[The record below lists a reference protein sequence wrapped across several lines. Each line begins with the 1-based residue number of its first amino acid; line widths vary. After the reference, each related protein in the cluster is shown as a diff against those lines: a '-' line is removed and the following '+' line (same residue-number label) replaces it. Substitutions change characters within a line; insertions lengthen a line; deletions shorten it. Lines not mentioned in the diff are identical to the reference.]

1 MVPEAKLTATENGL
15 VPEGEGWFVLNARE
29 AAWKGGTGLGAAV
42 TFEGDARFPSYGVN
56 IQVLNPG
63 EPNCM
68 YHGEEDQEDFL
79 VLTGECIL
87 IVEGEERPLH
97 AWDFVHCPPYAEHV
111 FVGAGDEPCAILMI
125 GGRLGSGLIYPANE
139 TALRH
144 GAGVQETTPDPKVA
158 YAFHPGDP
166 PIPYRDGDLPDWDY
180 SARR

>member
-1 MVPEAKLTATENGL
+1 MVPEATLAVTEHGL

-29 AAWKGGTGLGAAV
+29 AAWKGGNGLGSAV
-42 TFEGDARFPSYGVN
+42 TFEGDTRFASYGVN

-87 IVEGEERPLH
+87 IVEGEERRLR
-97 AWDFVHCPPYAEHV
+97 AWDFVHCPPYTEHV
-111 FVGAGDEPCAILMI
+111 FVGAGDGPCAILMI
-125 GGRLGSGLIYPANE
+125 GGRLGSGLIYPAND
-139 TALRH
+139 TALAH
-144 GAGVQETTPDPKVA
+144 GAGAQETTPDPEVA
-158 YAFHPGDP
+158 YASYGGDP
-166 PIPYRDGDLPDWDY
+166 AIPYRDADLPDWDY